1 MPKIF
6 YTERDID
13 DFYAR
18 GITSIDVN
26 DNVVL
31 TDLARER
38 MFKVGITPNR
48 IKPNSHPGDSPQE
61 ALVHRV
67 KAAVIARVNGQ
78 IDTVLLDAL
87 IRRILADL
95 K

>member
-1 MPKIF
+1 MAKIF

-13 DFYAR
+13 DLYAR
-18 GITSIDVN
+18 GVTSIDVH

-38 MFKVGITPNR
+38 MFKLNMQTRRVDPQA
-48 IKPNSHPGDSPQE
+48 HPEDDPRE

-67 KAAVIARVNGQ
+67 KAAVLARLGGEVDQ
-78 IDTVLLDAL
+78 ALLDAV
-87 IRRILADL
+87 IRRVLAST